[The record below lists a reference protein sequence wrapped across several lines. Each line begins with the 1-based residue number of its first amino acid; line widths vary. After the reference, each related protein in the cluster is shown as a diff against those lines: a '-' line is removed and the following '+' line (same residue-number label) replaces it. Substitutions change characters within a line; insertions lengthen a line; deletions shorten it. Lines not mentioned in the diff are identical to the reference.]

1 MKLPASLSLA
11 SSSINLDT
19 TVAMT
24 ITISDDGS
32 GGLAASSSGCTWRN
46 MEGIVLPF
54 GHRACPHA
62 CLDRFARR
70 IGAARAAG
78 SNRWFRL

>member
-1 MKLPASLSLA
+1 MTEIAGGVSAQNFVTLSLA

-46 MEGIVLPF
+46 MEGIATAPASWLL
-54 GHRACPHA
+54 PHA
-62 CLDRFARR
+62 VFYAP
-70 IGAARAAG
+70 AAAMASG
-78 SNRWFRL
+78 